1 MSLISLINWTD
12 QGLLFGSVFD
22 NSTTLAISHKVKSW
36 FIDQNFGPK
45 QPMLLNDKK
54 EHGNICIDLGTLR
67 LVGFSFWEYYHLKAE
82 TGSRS
87 LAET

>member
-1 MSLISLINWTD
+1 MHGT
-12 QGLLFGSVFD
+12 Q
-22 NSTTLAISHKVKSW
+22 VKCLRMGCHAYRSCG
-36 FIDQNFGPK
+36 ILVQNLWPK
-45 QPMLLNDKK
+45 QPMLLNIKK

-82 TGSRS
+82 TGSRN